1 MKLTLG
7 ISPCPNDTFIFDAM
21 VNKKIDTEGLSFDLA
36 ISDVEKLNTLSF
48 QHVLDITK
56 LSYYAYAHVINQYV
70 LLDAGSALGKNCGPL
85 FITKP
90 AKQKC
95 DFEGLVVAIPGK
107 YTTANF
113 LLSMAFPK
121 IANKAEMLFS
131 EIENAI
137 GHDKVDAGVII
148 HETRFTY
155 EGKGLV
161 KIMDLGEYWETQTG
175 LPIPLGGIAI
185 KRNIPEEVAQ
195 KVNRIVRK
203 SVEYALA
210 HPAASREFVRRHA
223 QEMDEGVRNQHIQLY
238 VNNYSVE
245 LGEIGKQA
253 VTTLFAWARKNKL
266 INDTDENIFLRPI
279 DNFRRPSIPMLSI
292 LARLSNLSS

>member
-21 VNKKIDTEGLSFDLA
+21 VNKKIDTEGLSFDLIMA
-36 ISDVEKLNTLSF
+36 DVEKLNTLAF
-48 QHVLDITK
+48 QHALDITK
-56 LSYYAYAHVINQYV
+56 LSYYAYAHVTNQYV

-90 AKQKC
+90 EKQKC
-95 DFEGLVVAIPGK
+95 NFEGLITAIPGK

-113 LLSMAFPK
+113 LLSMAFPL
-121 IANKAEMLFS
+121 ITNKVEMLFS

-137 GHDKVDAGVII
+137 VHDKVDAGVII
-148 HETRFTY
+148 HENRFTY
-155 EGKGLV
+155 QGKGLV

-185 KRNIPEEVAQ
+185 KRNIPAGIAQ
-195 KVNRIVRK
+195 KVNRMVRK

-210 HPAASREFVRRHA
+210 HPAASRDFVRRHA
-223 QEMDEGVRNQHIQLY
+223 QEMDEIVRNQHIQLY
-238 VNNYSVE
+238 VNNYSVD
-245 LGEIGKQA
+245 LGDIGKKA
-253 VTTLFAWARKNKL
+253 VTTLFAWARRNKL
-266 INDTDENIFLRPI
+266 IHDTHENIFLQ
-279 DNFRRPSIPMLSI
+279 SVE
-292 LARLSNLSS
+292 

>member
-21 VNKKIDTEGLSFDLA
+21 MNTKIDTEGLSFELF
-36 ISDVEKLNTLSF
+36 INDVEKLNTLAF

-90 AKQKC
+90 AKQKWNF
-95 DFEGLVVAIPGK
+95 DGLITAIPGK
-107 YTTANF
+107 YTTAKF
-113 LLSMAFPK
+113 LLSMAFPLVT
-121 IANKAEMLFS
+121 NKVEMLFS

-137 GHDKVDAGVII
+137 VDDKVDAGVII
-148 HETRFTY
+148 HENRFTY
-155 EGKGLV
+155 QGKGLV
-161 KIMDLGEYWETQTG
+161 KIMDLGEYWETQTR

-185 KRNIPEEVAQ
+185 KRNIPAEITR
-195 KVNRIVRK
+195 KVNRLIRK

-210 HPAASREFVRRHA
+210 HPAASREFVRCHA
-223 QEMDEGVRNQHIQLY
+223 QEMDESVRISTF
-238 VNNYSVE
+238 NYT
-245 LGEIGKQA
+245 L
-253 VTTLFAWARKNKL
+253 TTTVL
-266 INDTDENIFLRPI
+266 IWVKSER
-279 DNFRRPSIPMLSI
+279 
-292 LARLSNLSS
+292 RLSQPFLHGQEEIS

>member
-21 VNKKIDTEGLSFDLA
+21 VNKKIDTEGLSFELVMA
-36 ISDVEKLNTLSF
+36 DVEKLNTLAF
-48 QHVLDITK
+48 QHVLDVTK

-85 FITKP
+85 FISKP
-90 AKQKC
+90 GKQKS
-95 DFEGLVVAIPGK
+95 DFEDLIIAIPGK

-113 LLSMAFPK
+113 LLSMAFPTVT
-121 IANKAEMLFS
+121 NKVEMLFS

-137 GHDKVDAGVII
+137 VHDKVDAGVII
-148 HETRFTY
+148 HENRFTY

-161 KIMDLGEYWETQTG
+161 KIMDLGEYWEIQTG

-185 KRNIPEEVAQ
+185 KRNIPAGIAQ

-210 HPAASREFVRRHA
+210 HPAASREFVRCHA

-238 VNNYSVE
+238 VNNYSVD
-245 LGEIGKQA
+245 LGDIGRQA
-253 VTTLFAWARKNKL
+253 VTTLFAWARRNKL
-266 INDTDENIFLRPI
+266 IDDTHENIFLQ
-279 DNFRRPSIPMLSI
+279 
-292 LARLSNLSS
+292 LAE

>member
-1 MKLTLG
+1 MPYRMKLTLG

-21 VNKKIDTEGLSFDLA
+21 VNKKIDTEGLLFELA
-36 ISDVEKLNTLSF
+36 IKDVEKLNILAF

-56 LSYYAYAHVINQYV
+56 LSYYACAHVINQYV

-85 FITKP
+85 FISKP
-90 AKQKC
+90 EKQKC
-95 DFEGLVVAIPGK
+95 DFEILRVAIPGK

-121 IANKAEMLFS
+121 ITDKVEMLFS

-137 GHDKVDAGVII
+137 ANDKADAGVII
-148 HETRFTY
+148 HENRFTY
-155 EGKGLV
+155 QTKGLV
-161 KIMDLGEYWETQTG
+161 KIVDLGEYWEAQTG

-185 KRNIPEEVAQ
+185 KRNIPAEIAQ

-210 HPAASREFVRRHA
+210 HPAASSEFVRCHA
-223 QEMDEGVRNQHIQLY
+223 QEMDETIRNQHIQLY
-238 VNNYSVE
+238 VNNYSVD
-245 LGEIGKQA
+245 LGDIGRHA
-253 VTTLFAWARKNKL
+253 VTTLFAWARRNKL
-266 INDTDENIFLRPI
+266 INGTHEDIFLIR
-279 DNFRRPSIPMLSI
+279 
-292 LARLSNLSS
+292 

>member
-21 VNKKIDTEGLSFDLA
+21 VNKKIDTEGLSFELVMN
-36 ISDVEKLNTLSF
+36 DVEKLNMLALRYT
-48 QHVLDITK
+48 LDITK
-56 LSYYAYAHVINQYV
+56 LSYYAYAHVTDRYV

-85 FITKP
+85 LISKP
-90 AKQKC
+90 ENQKR
-95 DFEGLVVAIPGK
+95 DIKNLIIAIPGK

-113 LLSMAFPK
+113 LLSMAFPL
-121 IANKAEMLFS
+121 ATNKVEMLFS

-137 GHDKVDAGVII
+137 VHDKVDAGVII
-148 HETRFTY
+148 HENRFTY
-155 EGKGLV
+155 QEKGLV
-161 KIMDLGEYWETQTG
+161 KIMDLGAYWETQTG

-185 KRNIPEEVAQ
+185 KRNIPAGIAQ

-210 HPAASREFVRRHA
+210 HPAASSAFVRCYA
-223 QEMDEGVRNQHIQLY
+223 QEIDVSVRNQHIQLY
-238 VNNYSVE
+238 VNNYSVD

-253 VTTLFAWARKNKL
+253 VTTLFAWARRNKL
-266 INDTDENIFLRPI
+266 INDTHKNIFLP
-279 DNFRRPSIPMLSI
+279 
-292 LARLSNLSS
+292 LAE

>member
-21 VNKKIDTEGLSFDLA
+21 VNKKIDTEGLSFELVMA
-36 ISDVEKLNTLSF
+36 DVEKLNILAF

-56 LSYYAYAHVINQYV
+56 LSYYAYAHITNQYV

-90 AKQKC
+90 EKQKS
-95 DFEGLVVAIPGK
+95 DFEGLIIAIPGK

-113 LLSMAFPK
+113 LLSMAFPTVTSK
-121 IANKAEMLFS
+121 VEMLFS

-137 GHDKVDAGVII
+137 VHDKVDAGVII
-148 HETRFTY
+148 HENRFTY

-185 KRNIPEEVAQ
+185 KRNIPAGIAQ
-195 KVNRIVRK
+195 KVNLIVRK

-210 HPAASREFVRRHA
+210 HPAASREFVRCHA
-223 QEMDEGVRNQHIQLY
+223 QEMDEIVRNQHIQLY
-238 VNNYSVE
+238 VNNYSVD

-253 VTTLFAWARKNKL
+253 VTTLFAWARRNKL
-266 INDTDENIFLRPI
+266 IKDTHENIFL
-279 DNFRRPSIPMLSI
+279 PS
-292 LARLSNLSS
+292 AE

>member
-21 VNKKIDTEGLSFDLA
+21 VNKKIDTEGLSFELA
-36 ISDVEKLNTLSF
+36 INDVEKLNTLAF
-48 QHVLDITK
+48 QHALDITK
-56 LSYYAYAHVINQYV
+56 LSYYAYAHVASHYV
-70 LLDAGSALGKNCGPL
+70 LLDSGSALGKHCGPL

-90 AKQKC
+90 EKQKSE
-95 DFEGLVVAIPGK
+95 FEGLVVAIPGK

-113 LLSMAFPK
+113 LLSMAFPMVK
-121 IANKAEMLFS
+121 NKVELLFS

-137 GHDKVDAGVII
+137 VHDKVDAGVII
-148 HETRFTY
+148 HENRFTY
-155 EGKGLV
+155 QEKGLV

-185 KRNIPEEVAQ
+185 KRSIPAEIAQ

-210 HPAASREFVRRHA
+210 HPAASRAFVRHHA
-223 QEMDEGVRNQHIQLY
+223 QEMDEGIRNQHIQLY
-238 VNNYSVE
+238 VNNYTVD
-245 LGEIGKQA
+245 LGDIGKQA
-253 VTTLFAWARKNKL
+253 VTTLFAWVRRNKL
-266 INDTDENIFLRPI
+266 INDTHENLFLQ
-279 DNFRRPSIPMLSI
+279 S
-292 LARLSNLSS
+292 AE

>member
-21 VNKKIDTEGLSFDLA
+21 VNKKIDTEGLSFELS
-36 ISDVEKLNTLSF
+36 INDVERLNTLAF
-48 QHVLDITK
+48 QCTLDITK
-56 LSYYAYAHVINQYV
+56 LSYYAYAHVISQYV
-70 LLDAGSALGKNCGPL
+70 LLDAGSALGKHCGPL
-85 FITKP
+85 FITKLE
-90 AKQKC
+90 KQKS
-95 DFEGLVVAIPGK
+95 DFEGLITAIPGK

-113 LLSMAFPK
+113 LLSMAFPMVK
-121 IANKAEMLFS
+121 NKVEMLFS

-137 GHDKVDAGVII
+137 VHDKVDAGVII
-148 HETRFTY
+148 HENRFTY
-155 EGKGLV
+155 QEKGLV

-185 KRNIPEEVAQ
+185 KRSIPAEIAR

-210 HPAASREFVRRHA
+210 HPAASRAFVRHHA
-223 QEMDEGVRNQHIQLY
+223 QEMDEGIRNQHIQLY
-238 VNNYSVE
+238 VNNYSVD

-253 VTTLFAWARKNKL
+253 VATLFTWARGNKL
-266 INDTDENIFLRPI
+266 INDTHENLFLQ
-279 DNFRRPSIPMLSI
+279 S
-292 LARLSNLSS
+292 AE